1 MVDNSTME
9 NTQPKVVKYV
19 AHLLSYV
26 LHPLFIPTYFF
37 LFLMQVLPFEFV
49 GISEWQLKMR
59 LFSVAWL
66 TAFFPAFAVFLLWRL
81 KLSDSIFLRTQ
92 KERIIPYVI
101 TMFFYWWMYYL
112 SRNFTD
118 QPIALKFF
126 YLGIFVASAIGMT
139 VNNFIKVSL
148 HAMGI
153 AGLTMAVIL
162 VSIFYPVNNAV
173 WVLLAILLTALV
185 ISARLIVSDHTKKE
199 LIVGLFIG
207 VFTQVAAYLWVV

>member
-1 MVDNSTME
+1 MVAKTTME
-9 NTQPKVVKYV
+9 NLQPKIVQYI

-26 LHPLFIPTYFF
+26 FHPLFIPTYFF
-37 LFLMQVLPFEFV
+37 LYLMQVLPFEFV
-49 GISEWQLKMR
+49 GITDWQLKMR

-139 VNNFIKVSL
+139 VNNFMKVSL

-153 AGLTMAVIL
+153 AGLGTAIIL
-162 VSIFYPVNNAV
+162 VSVFYPVNNAI
-173 WVLLAILLTALV
+173 WVLLAVLLTALV
-185 ISARLIVSDHTKKE
+185 ISARLVVSDHTKKE

-207 VFTQVAAYLWVV
+207 VFTQLAAYLWVV

>member
-1 MVDNSTME
+1 MVANSTME
-9 NTQPKVVKYV
+9 NSQPKIVKYI

-49 GISEWQLKMR
+49 GITEWQLKMR

-139 VNNFIKVSL
+139 VNNFMKVSL

-153 AGLTMAVIL
+153 AGLTTAVIL
-162 VSIFYPVNNAV
+162 VSVFYPVNNAV

-199 LIVGLFIG
+199 LIVGLLIG
-207 VFTQVAAYLWVV
+207 VVTQVAAYMWVV

>member
-1 MVDNSTME
+1 MVVNTNME
-9 NTQPKVVKYV
+9 NSQPKIVKYI
-19 AHLLSYV
+19 ANLLSYV

-139 VNNFIKVSL
+139 VNNFMKVSL

-153 AGLTMAVIL
+153 AGLTTAVIL
-162 VSIFYPVNNAV
+162 VSVFYPVNNAV

-185 ISARLIVSDHTKKE
+185 ISARLVVSDHTKKE
-199 LIVGLFIG
+199 LVVGLFIG
-207 VFTQVAAYLWVV
+207 VLTQVAAYLWVV

>member
-1 MVDNSTME
+1 MVDQNNME
-9 NTQPKVVKYV
+9 KSQPMIVKYI

-26 LHPLFIPTYFF
+26 FHPLFIPTYFF
-37 LFLMQVLPFEFV
+37 LYLMQVLPFEFV
-49 GISEWQLKMR
+49 GITDWQLKMR

-139 VNNFIKVSL
+139 VNNFMKVSL

-153 AGLTMAVIL
+153 AGITTSIVL
-162 VSIFYPVNNAV
+162 VSVFYPVTNAL
-173 WVLLAILLTALV
+173 WVPLAIVLTALV
-185 ISARLIVSDHTKKE
+185 ISARLVVSDHSKKE

-207 VFTQVAAYLWVV
+207 VFTQLAAYLWVV

>member
-9 NTQPKVVKYV
+9 NTQPKVVKYI
-19 AHLLSYV
+19 AHVLSYV

-139 VNNFIKVSL
+139 VNNFMKVSL

-153 AGLTMAVIL
+153 AGLTTAVIL
-162 VSIFYPVNNAV
+162 VSVFYPVNNAV

-185 ISARLIVSDHTKKE
+185 ISARLVVSDHTKKE

>member
-1 MVDNSTME
+1 MVANSSME
-9 NTQPKVVKYV
+9 KPQPKIVKYI

-26 LHPLFIPTYFF
+26 FHPLFIPTYFF
-37 LFLMQVLPFEFV
+37 LYLMQVLPFEFV
-49 GISEWQLKMR
+49 GITDWQLKMR

-139 VNNFIKVSL
+139 VNNFMKVSL

-153 AGLTMAVIL
+153 AGMTTAIAL
-162 VSIFYPVNNAV
+162 VSIFYPVNNAL
-173 WVLLAILLTALV
+173 WLPLAILIAALV
-185 ISARLIVSDHTKKE
+185 ISARMVVSDHSNKE
-199 LIVGLFIG
+199 LVVGAAIG
-207 VFTQVAAYLWVV
+207 VGTQLTAYLWVI

>member
-1 MVDNSTME
+1 MVANKNME
-9 NTQPKVVKYV
+9 NPQPKIVQYI

-26 LHPLFIPTYFF
+26 FHPLFIPTYFF
-37 LFLMQVLPFEFV
+37 LYLMQVLPFEFV
-49 GISEWQLKMR
+49 GITDWQLKMR

-92 KERIIPYVI
+92 KERIIHYVI

-118 QPIALKFF
+118 QPVALKFF

-139 VNNFIKVSL
+139 VNNFMKVSL

-153 AGLTMAVIL
+153 AGLATAIIL
-162 VSIFYPVNNAV
+162 VSVFYPVNNV
-173 WVLLAILLTALV
+173 IWVLLAVALVALV
-185 ISARLIVSDHTKKE
+185 ISARMVVSDHSKKE
-199 LIVGLFIG
+199 LIVGLLIG

>member
-1 MVDNSTME
+1 ME
-9 NTQPKVVKYV
+9 NPQPKIVQYL
-19 AHLLSYV
+19 AYLLSYV
-26 LHPLFIPTYFF
+26 FHPLFIPTYFF
-37 LFLMQVLPFEFV
+37 LYLMRVLPFEFV
-49 GISEWQLKMR
+49 GITEWQLNMR

-126 YLGIFVASAIGMT
+126 YLGIFVASAIGLT
-139 VNNFIKVSL
+139 VNNFMKVSL

-153 AGLTMAVIL
+153 AGVTTAIIL
-162 VSIFYPVNNAV
+162 VSVFYPVNNAI
-173 WVLLAILLTALV
+173 WVLLAVFLTALV
-185 ISARLIVSDHTKKE
+185 ISARLVVSDHSKKE
-199 LIVGLFIG
+199 LLVGLFIG
-207 VFTQVAAYLWVV
+207 VCTQVAAYLWVI

>member
-1 MVDNSTME
+1 MVANSTME
-9 NTQPKVVKYV
+9 NSQPKIVKYI

-49 GISEWQLKMR
+49 GITEWQLKMR

-139 VNNFIKVSL
+139 VNNFMKVSL

-153 AGLTMAVIL
+153 AGLTTAVIL
-162 VSIFYPVNNAV
+162 VSVFYPVNNAV
-173 WVLLAILLTALV
+173 WVLLAIFLTALV
-185 ISARLIVSDHTKKE
+185 ISARLVVSDHTKKE

-207 VFTQVAAYLWVV
+207 VFTQVAAYFWVV

>member
-1 MVDNSTME
+1 MVANTTME
-9 NTQPKVVKYV
+9 NPQPKIVQYIS
-19 AHLLSYV
+19 HLLSYV

-37 LFLMQVLPFEFV
+37 LYLMQVLPFEFV
-49 GISEWQLKMR
+49 GITDWQLKMR

-139 VNNFIKVSL
+139 VNNFMKVSL

-153 AGLTMAVIL
+153 AGLTTAIIL
-162 VSIFYPVNNAV
+162 VSVFYPVNNAL
-173 WVLLAILLTALV
+173 WVLLAVLLTALV
-185 ISARLIVSDHTKKE
+185 MSARLVVSDHSKKE
-199 LIVGLFIG
+199 LLVGLFIG
-207 VFTQVAAYLWVV
+207 VCTQVAAYLWVV

>member
-185 ISARLIVSDHTKKE
+185 ISARLVVSDHTKKE

-207 VFTQVAAYLWVV
+207 VFTQVAAYLWVI

>member
-185 ISARLIVSDHTKKE
+185 ISARLVVSDHTKKE
-199 LIVGLFIG
+199 LIVGLLIG
-207 VFTQVAAYLWVV
+207 VVTQVAAYLWVV

>member
-1 MVDNSTME
+1 MVANSIMK
-9 NTQPKVVKYV
+9 NTQPKLVQYL
-19 AHLLSYV
+19 AHLFSYV
-26 LHPLFIPTYFF
+26 FHPLFVPTYFF
-37 LFLMQVLPFEFV
+37 LYLMQVLPFEFV
-49 GISEWQLKMR
+49 GITDWQLKMR

-92 KERIIPYVI
+92 KERIIPYVV

-118 QPIALKFF
+118 QPIVLKFF

-139 VNNFIKVSL
+139 VNNFMKVSL

-153 AGLTMAVIL
+153 AGLTTAIIL
-162 VSIFYPVNNAV
+162 VSLFYGVNNV
-173 WVLLAILLTALV
+173 SWVPLSVLIASLV
-185 ISARLIVSDHTKKE
+185 ISARLVVSDHTKKE

-207 VFTQVAAYLWVV
+207 IFTQIAAYLWVI

>member
-1 MVDNSTME
+1 MVANSTME
-9 NTQPKVVKYV
+9 NSQPKIVKYI

-49 GISEWQLKMR
+49 GITEWQLKMR

-139 VNNFIKVSL
+139 VNNFMKVSL

-153 AGLTMAVIL
+153 AGLTTAVIL
-162 VSIFYPVNNAV
+162 VSVFYPVNNAV
-173 WVLLAILLTALV
+173 WVLLAVLLTALV
-185 ISARLIVSDHTKKE
+185 ISARLVVSDHTKKE

-207 VFTQVAAYLWVV
+207 VFTQVSAYLWVV

>member
-1 MVDNSTME
+1 MVDNSTMI

-126 YLGIFVASAIGMT
+126 YLGIFVATAIGMT
-139 VNNFIKVSL
+139 VNNFMKVSL

>member
-1 MVDNSTME
+1 MVANSTME
-9 NTQPKVVKYV
+9 NPQPKIVQYI
-19 AHLLSYV
+19 AYLLSYV
-26 LHPLFIPTYFF
+26 FHPLFIPTYFF
-37 LFLMQVLPFEFV
+37 LYLMQVLPFEFV
-49 GISEWQLKMR
+49 GITDWQLKMR

-139 VNNFIKVSL
+139 VNNFMKVSL

-153 AGLTMAVIL
+153 AGLTTAILL
-162 VSIFYPVNNAV
+162 VSVFYPVNNAI
-173 WVLLAILLTALV
+173 WVLLAVVLVALV
-185 ISARLIVSDHTKKE
+185 ISARLIVSDHSKQE
-199 LIVGLFIG
+199 LLVGLFIG

>member
-173 WVLLAILLTALV
+173 WVLLVILLTALV

>member
-1 MVDNSTME
+1 MVANSTME
-9 NTQPKVVKYV
+9 NTQPKVVKYI

-49 GISEWQLKMR
+49 GITEWQLKMR

-139 VNNFIKVSL
+139 VNNFMKVSL

-153 AGLTMAVIL
+153 AGLTTSVIL
-162 VSIFYPVNNAV
+162 VSVFYPVNNAV
-173 WVLLAILLTALV
+173 WMLLAILLTALV
-185 ISARLIVSDHTKKE
+185 ISARLVVSDHTKKE
-199 LIVGLFIG
+199 LIVGLLIG

>member
-49 GISEWQLKMR
+49 GITEWQLKMR

-139 VNNFIKVSL
+139 VNNFMKVSL

-153 AGLTMAVIL
+153 AGLTTSVIL
-162 VSIFYPVNNAV
+162 VSVFYPVNNAV

-185 ISARLIVSDHTKKE
+185 ISARLVVSDHTKKE
-199 LIVGLFIG
+199 LIVGLLIG
-207 VFTQVAAYLWVV
+207 VVTQVAAYLWVV

>member
-1 MVDNSTME
+1 MVVNSTME
-9 NTQPKVVKYV
+9 NPKPKIVIYI

-49 GISEWQLKMR
+49 GITEWQLKMR

-139 VNNFIKVSL
+139 VNNFMKVSL

-153 AGLTMAVIL
+153 AGLTTAVIL
-162 VSIFYPVNNAV
+162 VSVFYPVNNAV
-173 WVLLAILLTALV
+173 WVLLAVLLTALV
-185 ISARLIVSDHTKKE
+185 ISARLVVSDHTKKE
-199 LIVGLFIG
+199 LVVGLFIG
-207 VFTQVAAYLWVV
+207 VFTQVAAYLWVI

>member
-1 MVDNSTME
+1 MVANSNME
-9 NTQPKVVKYV
+9 NNQPKVVKYI

-49 GISEWQLKMR
+49 GISEWQLNMR

-139 VNNFIKVSL
+139 VNNFMKVSL

-153 AGLTMAVIL
+153 AGLTTAVIL
-162 VSIFYPVNNAV
+162 VSVFYPVNNAV

-185 ISARLIVSDHTKKE
+185 ISARLVVSDHTKKE

>member
-1 MVDNSTME
+1 MVANSIMK
-9 NTQPKVVKYV
+9 NTQPKLVQYL
-19 AHLLSYV
+19 AHLFSYV
-26 LHPLFIPTYFF
+26 FHPLFIPTYFF
-37 LFLMQVLPFEFV
+37 LYLMQVLPFEFV
-49 GISEWQLKMR
+49 GITDWQLKMR

-92 KERIIPYVI
+92 KERIIPYVV

-139 VNNFIKVSL
+139 VNNFMKVSL

-153 AGLTMAVIL
+153 AGLTTTIIL
-162 VSIFYPVNNAV
+162 VSLFYGVNNVA
-173 WVLLAILLTALV
+173 WVPLSVLIASLV
-185 ISARLIVSDHTKKE
+185 ISARLVVSDHTKKE

-207 VFTQVAAYLWVV
+207 IFTQIAAYLWVI